1 MFETVV
7 AATQIK
13 IVAKQCLEFEIERA
27 IKGSSYTLW
36 TLFTDD
42 GIIRERKEET
52 FPSIDEA
59 YRRYT
64 QYLGSYKPIEGIKRL
79 KAYEDWQGCVWISN
93 LLGVDI
99 KSI

>member
-7 AATQIK
+7 ATAQIK

-27 IKGSSYTLW
+27 ISGNSYTLW

-52 FPSIDEA
+52 FPSIEKA

-79 KAYEDWQGCVWISN
+79 EKYKDWQGCVWVSS